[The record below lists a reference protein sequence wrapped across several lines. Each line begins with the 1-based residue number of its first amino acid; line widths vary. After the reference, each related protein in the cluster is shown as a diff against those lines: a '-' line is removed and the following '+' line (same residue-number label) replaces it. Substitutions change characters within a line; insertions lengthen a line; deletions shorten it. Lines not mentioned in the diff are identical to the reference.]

1 MKVEEIL
8 KNAPKDVSKDVL
20 MRYLYLELGKI
31 YRRDT
36 RFFYG
41 TDEEKEKI
49 YNQEFDLNGKNIDI
63 ICKSIGKDIYVKV
76 FEQAGIQARCVNKET
91 TSPFPHI
98 DIIASPDGGNHW
110 YYMNPMD
117 DLYRIQGGL
126 KTQRYGS
133 RTSKYD
139 GLDYYTEEQLREMD
153 NLLGYTYRGMYMDE
167 FFEMLREEF
176 MNRAKI
182 RRHVSQEN
190 PELTKREVNKEFLLE
205 YKIDFILQHISEFEK
220 MQGYIELK
228 KYQREIFGKMLNK
241 AEREKIKIHNL
252 CPRDEDKTNMKSVIQ
267 VSLDKGN
274 IYYVTQMGTNE
285 FRKMNAE
292 QMLEYMENEE
302 WHFLKEKR
310 NLDRPEER
318 E

>member
-1 MKVEEIL
+1 MKVAEIL
-8 KNAPKDVSKDVL
+8 KNAPRNISKELL
-20 MRYLYLELGKI
+20 MRYLYLELGKM

-36 RFFYG
+36 KFFYG
-41 TDEEKEKI
+41 TDEEKQKI
-49 YNQEFDLNGKNIDI
+49 YNRDFDIDGETIDI
-63 ICKSIGKDIYVKV
+63 ICKSIGKDIYAKV
-76 FEQAGIQARCVNKET
+76 FEQVGIRAKYVNKET
-91 TSPFPHI
+91 NSPFPHI
-98 DIIASPDGGNHW
+98 DIIASPDNGKHW

-133 RTSKYD
+133 KTSKYD

-153 NLLGYTYRGMYMDE
+153 NQLGYTYKGMYMDE
-167 FFEMLREEF
+167 FFETLRAEF

-182 RRHVSQEN
+182 KRHILEEN
-190 PELTKREVNKEFLLE
+190 PQLTKREVNKEYMLE
-205 YKIDFILQHISEFEK
+205 YKIDFILQHISEFER

-228 KYQREIFGKMLNK
+228 KYQKEIFGKMLNK
-241 AEREKIKIHNL
+241 TEKGKIKIHNL
-252 CPRDEDKTNMKSVIQ
+252 CSRDENKTNMKSVLE
-267 VSLDKGN
+267 VSLDKGH
-274 IYYVTQMGTNE
+274 IYYVTQMRTNE
-285 FRKMNAE
+285 FKKMNAE

-302 WHFLKEKR
+302 YHFLREKR